1 MSVPGLFTYGSSGHC
16 LPHPPI
22 PRRLLLA
29 AHAAFVQAFA
39 MLRAAPPDGFVLA
52 TALEKDITRQLKDI
66 LANELLP
73 RGTVPGFSKVYFS
86 YVVRDAE
93 LTSYNGD
100 HPDKKP
106 DIVLGLQRPDG
117 ARVIADQ
124 DCLFIE
130 CKPVDATH
138 SLTSEYG
145 VEGIRRFVQGEYG
158 WAMESAIMLAY
169 VRDGYTVAQHLRLNL
184 KSNSSDPRFGKPTSP
199 RKIPGS
205 SGGPKY
211 EALRS
216 TRHGRC
222 FKWPANGRSATPITI
237 VHSWHDCS

>member
-1 MSVPGLFTYGSSGHC
+1 MSVPGLFTHGSPNYQ

-22 PRRLLLA
+22 PIRLLLA
-29 AHAAFVQAFA
+29 AHAAFIEAFS
-39 MLRAAPPDGFVLA
+39 MLRATPPSGFVLA

-66 LANELLP
+66 LANDLLP
-73 RGTVPGFSKVYFS
+73 HGTVPGFNKTYFS

-93 LTSYNGD
+93 LTSYDGT

-124 DCLFIE
+124 DGVFVE
-130 CKPVDATH
+130 CKRVDATH

-145 VEGIRRFVQGEYG
+145 VAGIRRFVEGEYG
-158 WAMESAIMLAY
+158 WAMKSAIMIAY
-169 VRDGYTVAQHLRLNL
+169 VRGGFAISQQLTANL
-184 KSNSSDPRFGKPTSP
+184 KRNAKDPRFGSPTSP
-199 RKIPGS
+199 RTIPGS
-205 SGGPKY
+205 AKGAKH
-211 EALRS
+211 EALRF
-216 TRHGRC
+216 TKHRRA
-222 FKWPANGRSATPITI
+222 FRWPATGKPATSIML

>member
-1 MSVPGLFTYGSSGHC
+1 
-16 LPHPPI
+16 
-22 PRRLLLA
+22 LLLA
-29 AHAAFVQAFA
+29 THAAFVQAFV

-66 LANELLP
+66 LANDLLP
-73 RGTVPGFSKVYFS
+73 RGTVPGFNRVYFS
-86 YVVRDAE
+86 YIVRDAE
-93 LTSYNGD
+93 LTSYDGK

-124 DCLFIE
+124 DCLFVE

-145 VEGIRRFVQGEYG
+145 LEGIRRFVEGEYG
-158 WAMESAIMLAY
+158 WAMETAIMLAY
-169 VRDGYTVAQHLRLNL
+169 RRGGYTIAQHLRWNL
-184 KSNSSDPRFGKPTSP
+184 KSNSKDPRFGKPTSP
-199 RKIPGS
+199 RKMPGS
-205 SGGPKY
+205 SSGPRY
-211 EALRS
+211 EALCFTKHER
-216 TRHGRC
+216 G
-222 FKWPANGRSATPITI
+222 FKWPVNGRSATPIVI

>member
-1 MSVPGLFTYGSSGHC
+1 MSVPGLFTHGSPQHH
-16 LPHPPI
+16 LPHPAI
-22 PRRLLLA
+22 PTRLMLA
-29 AHAAFVQAFA
+29 AHAAFVEAFA

-52 TALEKDITRQLKDI
+52 NALEKDITRQIKDI
-66 LANELLP
+66 LANDLLP
-73 RGTVPGFSKVYFS
+73 GGSVPGFSKIYFS
-86 YVVRDAE
+86 YIVRDAE
-93 LTSYNGD
+93 LTSYDGE

-124 DCLFIE
+124 DCLFVE

-145 VEGIRRFVQGEYG
+145 VEGIRRFVQGEYA

-169 VRDGYTVAQHLRLNL
+169 RRGGYTIAQHLRANL
-184 KSNSSDPRFGKPTSP
+184 KKHSKDARFGKPTSP
-199 RKIPGS
+199 RKMPGS
-205 SGGPKY
+205 SSGPKS
-211 EALRS
+211 EALRF
-216 TRHGRC
+216 TKHARN
-222 FKWPANGRSATPITI
+222 FKWPANGRSATPIMI